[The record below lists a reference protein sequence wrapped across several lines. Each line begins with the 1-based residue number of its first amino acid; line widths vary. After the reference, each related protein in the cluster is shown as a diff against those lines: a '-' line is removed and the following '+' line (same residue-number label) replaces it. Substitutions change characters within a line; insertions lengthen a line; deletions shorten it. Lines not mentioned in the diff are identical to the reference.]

1 MGCGADFVSLTYAR
15 VRAYVRT
22 VSPATYVRTYVRTV
36 SPATVRYV
44 LFHLPRTYA
53 RTYVLFHLPRTYCF
67 TCYVRT
73 YCFHCHVRW
82 LGVAKMLFT
91 MRQGRCQDA
100 LHVRWL
106 GVAKMLRQLR
116 QGRSSRTLCTGRL
129 WAIAAPPP
137 RPPVI
142 RASRLGHRGAPCP
155 PPRAPCRPTPTR
167 RDAMCTIKDSAPPVG
182 LALPRCSSR

>member
-1 MGCGADFVSLTYAR
+1 MFHLRTH
-15 VRAYVRT
+15 AYVRT
-22 VSPATYVRTYVRTV
+22 YCFTCHVRTHVRTYCFTCHRALRTVSLATYV
-36 SPATVRYV
+36 
-44 LFHLPRTYA
+44 

-82 LGVAKMLFT
+82 LGVAKMPFT

-142 RASRLGHRGAPCP
+142 RARRLGHRGAPCP

-167 RDAMCTIKDSAPPVG
+167 RDAMCTIKDSVPPVG